1 MSDDFLSG
9 LRQEPSAEFA
19 QQLKARLRRLDAP
32 ARRFVPST
40 LARWTALAASFGL
53 VAFSFTFPAVRAGAQ
68 AFLESLP
75 PWIRNPSCVSY
86 EVHRRVEIRKRLR
99 SNKVSTP
106 LVTFSAAACQS
117 SLVGS
122 PS

>member
-40 LARWTALAASFGL
+40 LARWTALAASLGARGVL
-53 VAFSFTFPAVRAGAQ
+53 VHASRRCVPARRRFSI
-68 AFLESLP
+68 S
-75 PWIRNPSCVSY
+75 
-86 EVHRRVEIRKRLR
+86 
-99 SNKVSTP
+99 
-106 LVTFSAAACQS
+106 SA
-117 SLVGS
+117 
-122 PS
+122 